1 MRRCARSS
9 ITGWLSGSSNTL
21 PSTRYS
27 HGRVAAIDLGEVHTG
42 VAVSDPGRVIARPL
56 EVVPS
61 ADLSRLLKRLVRE
74 EGVSEIVVGVPRTL
88 GGDVGFQ
95 ARKVLDRLDDLKD
108 ELPGVRFVEWDER
121 LTTRLARAEP
131 RGRGRGKEAKRV
143 GRLDHLAAAKM
154 LQEYLR
160 SEGDF

>member
-1 MRRCARSS
+1 M
-9 ITGWLSGSSNTL
+9 
-21 PSTRYS
+21 
-27 HGRVAAIDLGEVHTG
+27 HTG

-95 ARKVLDRLDDLKD
+95 ARKVLDRLDHLKD

-121 LTTRLARAEP
+121 LTTRLASAEL
-131 RGRGRGKEAKRV
+131 RGRGRRGATTRV
-143 GRLDHLAAAKM
+143 GRLDHLAAAGM
-154 LQEYLR
+154 LQEYLG
-160 SEGDF
+160 SGGDF

>member
-1 MRRCARSS
+1 MRYS
-9 ITGWLSGSSNTL
+9 TNGWLGGSSKNL
-21 PSTRYS
+21 SSPRYS
-27 HGRVAAIDLGEVHTG
+27 PGRVAALDLGEVHTG

-61 ADLSRLLKRLVRE
+61 ADLAGFLGRLVRE
-74 EGVSEIVVGVPRTL
+74 EGISEIVVGVPRTL

-143 GRLDHLAAAKM
+143 GRLDHLAAARM